1 MLFNSFAA
9 VAVQKYF
16 IQTFLLA
23 IFLKELFKHLFS
35 KQYEEYQAA
44 FNAGV
49 WYTEDPGPW
58 IGRAIVYK
66 LDVQMHYDMRDGGP
80 TATFPVGLFE
90 GGCMELPTLKAQLKY
105 IIYLFSLSLK
115 LTLFQIYSRGCAY

>member
-1 MLFNSFAA
+1 MLFNSSTA
-9 VAVQKYF
+9 VAVRKYF
-16 IQTFLLA
+16 MQTHPLA
-23 IFLKELFKHLFS
+23 IFLGELFKHLFP
-35 KQYEEYQAA
+35 KQYQEYQAA

-80 TATFPVGLFE
+80 TATFPVGHFE
-90 GGCMELPTLKAQLKY
+90 GGCMELPTLKAWLKY

-115 LTLFQIYSRGCAY
+115 LTHFQIYSRGCAY

>member
-16 IQTFLLA
+16 IQTCLLA

-66 LDVQMHYDMRDGGP
+66 LDVQMHYNMCDGGP
-80 TATFPVGLFE
+80 TATFLVGLFE
-90 GGCMELPTLKAQLKY
+90 GGCMELPTLKARLKY

-115 LTLFQIYSRGCAY
+115 LTHF